1 MARVL
6 IVDDTDIV
14 RKALELA
21 MRKMGHEPVSASNGT
36 CALEMASAD
45 PPHLALLDYRMP
57 GMDGLTLF
65 NAMYEKLGERCP
77 QIVFVSATSP
87 DEVRANLPAHLRPAG
102 YVKKPFHLDELWR
115 TVGAVLD
122 S

>member
-21 MRKMGHEPVSASNGT
+21 VRKMGHEPVSASNGP
-36 CALEMASAD
+36 CALELASVD
-45 PPHLALLDYRMP
+45 PPQLALVDYRMP

-65 NAMYEKLGERCP
+65 GALREKLGERCP

-87 DEVRANLPAHLRPAG
+87 DEMRSKAPVHLRPAG
-102 YVKKPFHLDELWR
+102 YIKKPFHLDELWK
-115 TVGAVLD
+115 TVGSVLK